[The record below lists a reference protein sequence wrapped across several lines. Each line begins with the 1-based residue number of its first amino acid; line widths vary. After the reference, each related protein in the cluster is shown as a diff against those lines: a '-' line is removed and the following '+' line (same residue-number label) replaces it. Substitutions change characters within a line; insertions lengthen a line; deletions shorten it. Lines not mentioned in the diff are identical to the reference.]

1 VPFFFASAA
10 VRRIGLAPQLFFIS
24 ASNMTAKIL
33 KSLELLEMLK
43 FFHHYVVGENGISP
57 PQKSTDAVAV

>member
-1 VPFFFASAA
+1 M
-10 VRRIGLAPQLFFIS
+10 APQLFFIS